1 MNHVNVTLAQRD
13 MSMLAPLIGG
23 RWVFMAGEAMTPH
36 MFSPVDVIVNTT
48 NAAVRIVSETF
59 DSNFEGGEDDTYARL
74 WISDDVSGLRVA
86 RREGNVYV
94 HHRDELIDDVLV
106 VRDTVSAIESGET
119 LWTLTTDVAT
129 VQSPRCGTPASSW
142 RRTISRYGRQ
152 RGVHVSQNRGCALGS
167 HCQRP
172 TGFWEDHD
180 CSRAC
185 GGAAAPGVLHEPS

>member
-1 MNHVNVTLAQRD
+1 MKHVNVTLAQRD

-48 NAAVRIVSETF
+48 NGAVRIVSETF
-59 DSNFEGGEDDTYARL
+59 ESDFEGGEDDTYARL

-119 LWTLTTDVAT
+119 LWTLTTVVAI
-129 VQSPRCGTPASSW
+129 VFKLSGSV
-142 RRTISRYGRQ
+142 ISI
-152 RGVHVSQNRGCALGS
+152 AKGS
-167 HCQRP
+167 HHTEMLSVTIARGLKLLEIP
-172 TGFWEDHD
+172 D
-180 CSRAC
+180 CVDEWRDDLTIRHESSRELIPL
-185 GGAAAPGVLHEPS
+185 AALMADGPR